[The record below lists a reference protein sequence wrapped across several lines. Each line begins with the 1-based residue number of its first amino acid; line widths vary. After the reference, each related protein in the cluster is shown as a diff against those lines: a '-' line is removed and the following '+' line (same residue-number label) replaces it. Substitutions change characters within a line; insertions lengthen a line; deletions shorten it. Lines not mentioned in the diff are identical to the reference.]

1 MSFVIA
7 TKGKKNTNTAKI
19 VIVFLNVMKAKNIVV
34 GAKSAEQRRTQ
45 HDTATRRIL
54 LHRLRRH

>member
-1 MSFVIA
+1 VSFVIA

-34 GAKSAEQRRTQ
+34 GAKSAEQRRKQ
-45 HDTATRRIL
+45 HE
-54 LHRLRRH
+54 

>member
-34 GAKSAEQRRTQ
+34 GAKSAEQRRKQ
-45 HDTATRRIL
+45 NETARRIL